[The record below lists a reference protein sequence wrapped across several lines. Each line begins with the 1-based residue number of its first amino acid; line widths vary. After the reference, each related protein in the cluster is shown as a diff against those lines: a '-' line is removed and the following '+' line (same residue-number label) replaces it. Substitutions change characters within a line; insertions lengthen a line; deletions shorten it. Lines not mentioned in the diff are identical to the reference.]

1 MSETSRERVLKTF
14 NHQQPEKMAI
24 DFGSST
30 STGISLFAYDR
41 LVKHLGWEE
50 TPVLY
55 ELFLMMADPSMEML
69 DLMGSDVIQLKRYAP
84 NFGIPLRDWK
94 PGCVRGVDCLVP
106 GSFDPEE
113 DERYFIIRDKSGR
126 PYARMPK
133 DGFYYDQ
140 VGFPF
145 SEIEEPEEIDALSD
159 EELGA
164 AMSDEEIEWLCS
176 ESKRLHEETDKAVMF
191 PVYARTMEAGL
202 RNWGYENWLAQLL
215 TSEEM
220 VHRYLERITDQY
232 IADLD
237 RILSRSNEYIDF
249 IRFCD
254 DLGMQTSTMM
264 SHDTFEEMIKPYM
277 KKMFDFLHTR
287 YPKQK
292 VALHCCGSIKPFI
305 PDLIDIGVDIL
316 NPVQISA
323 RDMDPAELKREFG
336 SDIVFWGGG
345 CDAQIKLSKLSL
357 EELKEHVREMID
369 IFAPGGG
376 FLFAPTH
383 NFQAD
388 ITPEQI
394 LAVYETALKY
404 R

>member
-1 MSETSRERVLKTF
+1 MAETSRERVLKTF
-14 NHQQPEKMAI
+14 NHQTPEKMAI

-30 STGISLFAYDR
+30 STGISLFAYDQ
-41 LVKHLGWEE
+41 LVKYLGWDEI
-50 TPVLY
+50 PVLY
-55 ELFLMMADPSMEML
+55 ELFLMMADPSMKML
-69 DLMGSDVIQLKRYAP
+69 DRMGSDVIQLKRYAP
-84 NFGIPLRDWK
+84 NFGVPLKDWK
-94 PGCVRGVDCLVP
+94 PGKVRGVDCLVP
-106 GSFDPEE
+106 GSFAPEE
-113 DERYFIIRDKSGR
+113 DDRYFIVRDAKGR

-133 DGFYYDQ
+133 DGFYFDQ

-145 SEIEEPEEIDALSD
+145 ADIEEPEEIDSLTD

-164 AMSDEEIEWLCS
+164 AMSDAEIEWLCT

-202 RNWGYENWLAQLL
+202 RNWGYENWLTQLL

-232 IADLD
+232 ISNLD
-237 RILSRSNEYIDF
+237 RVLSRSNEYIDF

-254 DLGMQTSTMM
+254 DLGMQTSIMI
-264 SHDTFEEMIKPYM
+264 SPGTFEEMIKPYM
-277 KKMFDFLHTR
+277 KKMFDFLHTK

-305 PDLIDIGVDIL
+305 PDLIEIGVDIL

-323 RDMDPAELKREFG
+323 KDMDPAELKKEFG
-336 SDIVFWGGG
+336 KDIVFWGGG
-345 CDAQIKLSKLSL
+345 CDCQLKLSNLSGKDL
-357 EELKEHVREMID
+357 EDHVRELIE
-369 IFAPGGG
+369 IFAPDGG

-388 ITPEQI
+388 VIPEKI
-394 LAVYETALKY
+394 LTVYDTALKC